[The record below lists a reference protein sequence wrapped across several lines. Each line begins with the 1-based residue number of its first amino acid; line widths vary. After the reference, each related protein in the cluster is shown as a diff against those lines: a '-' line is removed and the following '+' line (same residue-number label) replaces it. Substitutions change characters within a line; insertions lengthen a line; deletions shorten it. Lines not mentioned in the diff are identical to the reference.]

1 MVFGS
6 NLVVL
11 TFSPVNPTIFYLFPR
26 NIVNLQPGV
35 YPRSTWVID
44 YDYYLLPVYYL
55 TMNILSTLFLLEI
68 SQSKD
73 EILKCRELWY

>member
-35 YPRSTWVID
+35 YPRSTWAID
-44 YDYYLLPVYYL
+44 YDYYLLFI
-55 TMNILSTLFLLEI
+55 TCLLPYNEYI
-68 SQSKD
+68 IYIIFAGD
-73 EILKCRELWY
+73 